1 MEDAKNPRR
10 MSACSHAEGAGREAD
25 REGVW
30 SDPDA
35 ILRPTEGERLK
46 AIICEL
52 EEERYPQMMALG
64 WTKLALERLPRKQ
77 IALKKLLESSLM
89 EMGHFVVASDIA
101 TDEAHRMV
109 SECTGEPSQ
118 SPGPPAMDAI
128 EEYQRLELSKIS
140 DDEIESAEH
149 AYRNTMRLEWYVEKK
164 AAEWIVETLKMLP
177 LDRELTRLREILV
190 PARKALLR
198 RMAEIEETI
207 GFDMVLASES

>member
-1 MEDAKNPRR
+1 MEEQKAPKP
-10 MSACSHAEGAGREAD
+10 MSACSHAEGAGRATD
-25 REGVW
+25 QEGIW
-30 SDPDA
+30 SDPEA

-46 AIICEL
+46 AIICEF

-64 WTKLALERLPRKQ
+64 WTKIALERLPRNQ
-77 IALKKLLESSLM
+77 IALKKLLERSLM

-118 SPGPPAMDAI
+118 YPGPPVMDAI
-128 EEYQRLELSKIS
+128 QEYQRLELSKIS

-149 AYRNTMRLEWYVEKK
+149 AYRNTMRLEWYVERK

-177 LDRELTRLREILV
+177 LDRELARLREILV
-190 PARKALLR
+190 ATRKALLR
-198 RMAEIEETI
+198 RMAEIEEAI

>member
-1 MEDAKNPRR
+1 MEEQKAPKP
-10 MSACSHAEGAGREAD
+10 MSACSHAEGAGRATD
-25 REGVW
+25 QEGIW
-30 SDPDA
+30 SDPEA

-46 AIICEL
+46 AIICEF

-64 WTKLALERLPRKQ
+64 WTKIALERLPRNQ

-118 SPGPPAMDAI
+118 YPGPPAMDAI
-128 EEYQRLELSKIS
+128 EEYQLLELSKIS

-149 AYRNTMRLEWYVEKK
+149 AYRNTMRLEWYVEKQV
-164 AAEWIVETLKMLP
+164 AEWIVETLKMLP
-177 LDRELTRLREILV
+177 LDREVARFREILV
-190 PARKALLR
+190 PTRKALLR
-198 RMAEIEETI
+198 RMAEIEEAI